1 MQAVGFEFLLLTVEA
16 VARLERGVSVEV
28 QLGAAGEIPV
38 ASQRKVELHRHDEAE
53 GVDAAELWIRS
64 CGVGRNRDASVIV
77 QEELIV
83 AGHAVVAPVD
93 AEAEAEERMAA
104 HARGEGYEVA
114 QFQFERLAHVDVD
127 SRRLVDA
134 GDESEL
140 ERRTMWIG
148 RSVGVGFDVLDVDG
162 TILNIDGTIIC
173 FAVGAEEWNAEVPAS
188 WVVFVIVFVLCL
200 ETTGR
205 GHDHR
210 DDENEFSFHNYL
222 VLLFLRLKFFIRSE
236 NVAGPSRYTSVM
248 SYRPPRGLH

>member
-104 HARGEGYEVA
+104 HAGGVSTEGTTSEINDRIYRANVE
-114 QFQFERLAHVDVD
+114 ERA
-127 SRRLVDA
+127 RRA
-134 GDESEL
+134 GVSTE
-140 ERRTMWIG
+140 
-148 RSVGVGFDVLDVDG
+148 G
-162 TILNIDGTIIC
+162 TIGEDKGKSSLIQ
-173 FAVGAEEWNAEVPAS
+173 
-188 WVVFVIVFVLCL
+188 
-200 ETTGR
+200 
-205 GHDHR
+205 
-210 DDENEFSFHNYL
+210 
-222 VLLFLRLKFFIRSE
+222 
-236 NVAGPSRYTSVM
+236 
-248 SYRPPRGLH
+248 